1 MTAAAYSGLAVV
13 GIVGSPL
20 IVPAV
25 LIGGVPYIVYRV
37 VKAKRDNGGGRFVV
51 DNERWT
57 TERTIRSPA
66 RVLQPDEMVGQDEE
80 EFDSQSTRLTA
91 FSELVV
97 EARARGMRIGA
108 VGLSE
113 DEQLAEGGEAKHESG
128 QAGDDSAEEEARNIL
143 EECRLGRPFV
153 LERRRGSVISTRIAK
168 RTVF

>member
-37 VKAKRDNGGGRFVV
+37 VKARRDSGRGRFVA
-51 DNERWT
+51 DNERWA

-66 RVLQPDEMVGQDEE
+66 RVLQPDEMVGQEDE
-80 EFDSQSTRLTA
+80 EFDSESTRLTA
-91 FSELVV
+91 FSEVRV
-97 EARARGMRIGA
+97 EARTRGITTGA
-108 VGLSE
+108 TGVLEAAQVFEGVEVKS
-113 DEQLAEGGEAKHESG
+113 EGGN
-128 QAGDDSAEEEARNIL
+128 EEPSIVL
-143 EECRLGRPFV
+143 EECRIGKPFV
-153 LERRRGSVISTRIAK
+153 LERRRGSVIGTRIAR